1 LKKALAVVREEASHS
16 ANADIPLRRTP
27 AMLSRVLE
35 PELMDTPEEA
45 RDYDTMDHGHV
56 NRLFV
61 DDLLV
66 AMPELMGGTVTLPLL
81 DLGTG
86 TAQIP
91 IELCSRVPQVLVHAG
106 DAAAAMLAVAAENV
120 ARAQLSE
127 RIRLEHVDAKR
138 LSFADR
144 SFAAVIS
151 NSIIHHIPEP
161 RTVIAEA
168 VRVTAADGLLFFRDL
183 LRPADRQTLDCL
195 VDTYAAGANAHQRRM
210 FAESLHAA
218 LSLEE
223 IQSLVVEF
231 GFARETVRTTSDR
244 HWTWIVRRE

>member
-1 LKKALAVVREEASHS
+1 
-16 ANADIPLRRTP
+16 
-27 AMLSRVLE
+27 MLSRVLE
-35 PELMDTPEEA
+35 PEVMDTQEEA

-61 DDLLV
+61 DDLLA
-66 AMPELMGGTVTLPLL
+66 AMPELADGTFTIL

-91 IELCSRVPQVLVHAG
+91 IELCSRAPQVRVHAA

-120 ARAQLSE
+120 ARASLGD
-127 RIRLEHVDAKR
+127 RIQLEHVDAKR
-138 LSFADR
+138 LAFADR
-144 SFAAVIS
+144 SFAVVIS

-168 VRVTAADGLLFFRDL
+168 VRVAESGGLLFFRDL
-183 LRPADRQTLDCL
+183 LRPADRPTLDLL
-195 VDTYAAGANAHQRRM
+195 VDTYAAGANEHQRRM

-218 LSLEE
+218 LSLDE
-223 IQSLVVEF
+223 IQALVAEF
-231 GFARETVRTTSDR
+231 GFARDTVRSTSDR
-244 HWTWIVRRE
+244 HWTWIARRA

>member
-1 LKKALAVVREEASHS
+1 
-16 ANADIPLRRTP
+16 
-27 AMLSRVLE
+27 MLSRVLE
-35 PELMDTPEEA
+35 PEVMDTPEEA
-45 RDYDTMDHGHV
+45 RDYDAMDHGHV

-61 DDLLV
+61 DDLIA
-66 AMPELMGGTVTLPLL
+66 AMPELTSGTITLPLL

-91 IELCSRVPQVLVHAG
+91 IELCGRVPRVLVHAA

-120 ARAQLSE
+120 ARAGLSE
-127 RIRLEHVDAKR
+127 RIRLEHVDAKQ
-138 LSFADR
+138 LDFADR
-144 SFAAVIS
+144 LFAAVIS

-168 VRVTAADGLLFFRDL
+168 VRVTAAGGLLFFRDL
-183 LRPADRQTLDCL
+183 LRPENSGTLDML
-195 VDTYAAGANAHQRRM
+195 VDTYAAGANEHQRRM

-223 IQSLVVEF
+223 IQALVAEY
-231 GFARETVRTTSDR
+231 GFARDTVRATSDR
-244 HWTWIVRRE
+244 HWTWIARRE